1 MTAHWA
7 ADVQLSTGMA
17 HRVRFRVDDGIFSSI
32 EIDSAPA
39 SGDERL
45 SGVVLPG
52 LANAHSHAFHRAL
65 RGRTHSHGGSF
76 WTWRDQMYGVAGRLD
91 PDSYRDLARAL
102 YLEMALAGITVVGE
116 FHYLHHGPGG
126 VPYADPNAMG
136 TSLIEAAQEVGIRIT
151 VLDACYLSGGLTG
164 DGHQPVEGVQQ
175 RFSDRDPDAWAI
187 RVDAL
192 RSAAQ
197 TAAST
202 VKIGAAAHSV
212 RALPAASLARM
223 AELVGD
229 LTMHVH
235 LSEQPAENAATQTFY
250 GCSPTELLYRSGL
263 VGAHTT
269 AVHATHLTNRDI
281 ALLGGARVTC
291 CFCPTTERDLADGI
305 GPARRLLDA
314 GSPLSLGSDS
324 HAVVD
329 GFEEIR
335 GLEMHE
341 RLRSGERGRFRPDEL
356 IESASRSGYRCLGWT
371 TGGEI
376 AVGGLADFVTVRRDS
391 VRTAGSAPDQ
401 IVFSATA
408 ADIDR
413 VVVAGTTIVR
423 DGRHRSGPV
432 APLLIRAIDQVTGP
446 QP

>member
-1 MTAHWA
+1 VTAYWA
-7 ADVQLSTGMA
+7 ADVQLPAGLA
-17 HRVRFRVDDGIFSSI
+17 HGVRFRVDDGIFSSI
-32 EIDSAPA
+32 EIDTAPA

-65 RGRTHSHGGSF
+65 RGRTHSGGGSF

-91 PDSYRDLARAL
+91 PDSYRELARAL

-136 TSLIEAAQEVGIRIT
+136 MSLIEAAQEVGIRIT
-151 VLDACYLSGGLTG
+151 LLDACYLSGGLTG
-164 DGHQPVEGVQQ
+164 DGHQAVEGVQR

-197 TAAST
+197 TAART

-212 RALPAASLARM
+212 RSLPAASLARL
-223 AELVGD
+223 AELAGD
-229 LTMHVH
+229 RPLHVH
-235 LSEQPAENAATQTFY
+235 LSEQPAENAAAQAFY
-250 GCSPTELLYRSGL
+250 GCSPTELLDRSGL
-263 VGAHTT
+263 LGEHTT
-269 AVHATHLTNRDI
+269 AVHATHLSGGDI
-281 ALLGGARVTC
+281 ALLGGGRVTC

-305 GPARRLLDA
+305 GPARRLSNA

-329 GFEEIR
+329 AFEEIR

-341 RLRSGERGRFRPDEL
+341 RLNSGERGRFRPDEL
-356 IESASRSGYRCLGWT
+356 IESASRSGYHCLGWK

-376 AVGGLADFVTVRRDS
+376 AAGGLADFVVVRRDS

-413 VVVAGTTIVR
+413 VVVAGTPIVR
-423 DGRHRSGPV
+423 DGAHRSGRV
-432 APLLIRAIDQVTGP
+432 APALIRAIDQVSEP